1 MPGESGR
8 ADPAVDVGPSQFMN
22 ASLAKSAVIE
32 KISVAN
38 YKIVEMI
45 GRGGMAN
52 IYKAI
57 QLSLDRPVALKI
69 MHPHLSLDEG
79 FVARFEQEAKQ
90 AAQLHHENIV
100 SIIDYG
106 QEYGDY
112 YIAMEYVE
120 GTNLRDIIKR
130 QKRLPLELS
139 FLICH
144 QVAEGLKF
152 AHSHNIIHRDIK
164 PANIILSDDGRVMIT
179 DFGIAKAGNDMTI
192 TATGQ
197 MIGSPAYMSPEQ
209 AAGRLV
215 DRRSDIFSLGII
227 LYEALAGVKPFS
239 GETYQAMVASIMS
252 DKAEPLMK
260 LRVDVNEEI
269 EAIIDKAIAKDPQSR
284 YQTVDDFADSLYG
297 ILEKFK
303 LPPVRKLMSSF
314 LKNPSK
320 MTEKLR
326 TEKISNHMESALYYL
341 TLGEGRL
348 KDARKEFAE
357 VLRYDRNNKSAKQYL
372 SRLADHQALSSRS
385 AKGGGYITL
394 KIRDILVS
402 ILALA
407 LIALAAYL
415 VPWEGILKKVKRS
428 IPARVVD
435 ASSKAGA
442 AKGQSDDSGE
452 KVEGA
457 TEKKKEEVTRPPS
470 TASSKAT
477 SGSPA
482 KEAVVKKE
490 KKPVAKRTRSVYNY
504 PEQNLEEYGL
514 LSVKTNVA
522 ADVFIDM
529 KKYGASNGPAIKLA
543 PGRHFVEIKAGG
555 YRHMT
560 RRIFTDKDKKAELS
574 VDLIPER

>member
-1 MPGESGR
+1 MS
-8 ADPAVDVGPSQFMN
+8 
-22 ASLAKSAVIE
+22 ASLANSVALE

-38 YKIVEMI
+38 YKIVEII

-130 QKRLPLELS
+130 QKRLPLEIS
-139 FLICH
+139 FLISH

-192 TATGQ
+192 TSTGQ

-227 LYEALAGVKPFS
+227 LYESLAGVKPFK

-252 DKAEPLMK
+252 EKAEPLMK
-260 LRVDVNEEI
+260 QRVDVNEEI

-284 YQTVDDFADSLYG
+284 YQTIDDFADSMYG

-303 LPPVRKLMSSF
+303 LPPVRKLMTSF
-314 LKNPSK
+314 LKDPSR

-326 TEKISNHMESALYYL
+326 TEKISNHMESALYFL

-357 VLRYDRNNKSAKQYL
+357 VLRYDRNNKSAKKYL
-372 SRLADHQALSSRS
+372 SILSEHQALSSGSSKSR
-385 AKGGGYITL
+385 GYITL
-394 KIRDILVS
+394 KIRDILIS
-402 ILALA
+402 ILTVAFVA
-407 LIALAAYL
+407 TAVYL
-415 VPWEGILKKVKRS
+415 FPWNILWRGENKSV
-428 IPARVVD
+428 PARSTD
-435 ASSKAGA
+435 GDRNASAASAGGSQASGSEKSRTDGTKSGDSRSPSSGSSK
-442 AKGQSDDSGE
+442 KTSGD
-452 KVEGA
+452 
-457 TEKKKEEVTRPPS
+457 
-470 TASSKAT
+470 SSKETA
-477 SGSPA
+477 P
-482 KEAVVKKE
+482 KNQ
-490 KKPVAKRTRSVYNY
+490 KKPVAKTKRSGYNY

-514 LSVKTNVA
+514 LKVSTNVG

-529 KKYGASNGPAIKLA
+529 KKYGLSNGPAIKIA
-543 PGRHFVEIKAGG
+543 PGRHFVEIKADG
-555 YRHMT
+555 YRRMT
-560 RRIFTDKDKKAELS
+560 RRIFTEKDKQVDLS
-574 VDLIPER
+574 IDLIPER